1 MTKRL
6 LLAAALLAISTPAL
20 AEGPYYA
27 GGHLGLT
34 FVHDSTI
41 SAPGYTSATYSFKTG
56 FAIGGHVGYRYNP
69 NVRFEGEISY
79 KTADVDV
86 SGGGSFSALGF
97 MANGYY
103 DFTGVQLPVTP
114 FVGLGLGM
122 IRGTTSGGGSSSR
135 SDTEF
140 GYQLSLGASYPI
152 NKNASV
158 TGMYRFQ
165 GSSDFKIEGV
175 TATYKSSSL
184 LVGLNYVF

>member
-27 GGHLGLT
+27 GGHLGLA
-34 FVHDSTI
+34 FVHDSTVSVGGGSGTI
-41 SAPGYTSATYSFKTG
+41 AFKTG
-56 FAIGGHVGYRYNP
+56 FALGGHVGYRYNP
-69 NVRFEGEISY
+69 NLRFEGEIGY

-86 SGGGSFSALGF
+86 SGGGSFSTLGF
-97 MANGYY
+97 IANGYY
-103 DFTGVQLPVTP
+103 DFVGTQLPVTP

-122 IRGTTSGGGSSSR
+122 IRGTASGGGASSQ
-135 SDTEF
+135 SDTQF

-165 GSSDFKIEGV
+165 GSSDFKVQGV
-175 TATYKSSSL
+175 TVTYKSSSIL
-184 LVGLNYVF
+184 AGLNYFF